1 MSTEINED
9 NVRIYGGEEDRV
21 SVAPVGTTIVET
33 LADLGI
39 DYKGLGLLGED
50 GLEEEVETEG
60 VEVRVHQGFRIVR
73 NKNTGVKHTIKVI
86 ASETN
91 AVTFGLRHPG
101 SERTT
106 VGGVTVIKGIEKMKR
121 DERQLVVDT
130 FDEGVHHRRFY
141 SRAEVTERAT
151 LSRKANEATL
161 YEFTFTSYGEI
172 IDVTNDPAMAEDA
185 A

>member
-1 MSTEINED
+1 MTTEINED
-9 NVRIYGGEEDRV
+9 NVRIYGGDDDRV

-39 DYKGLGLLGED
+39 EYKGLGLLGED
-50 GLEEEVETEG
+50 GLEEEVETEN

-73 NKNTGVKHTIKVI
+73 NKNTGVKHTVKVI

-91 AVTFGLRHPG
+91 SVTFELRHP
-101 SERTT
+101 SATKVTT
-106 VGGVTVIKGIEKMKR
+106 GGVTVIKGIEKMKR

-130 FDEGVHHRRFY
+130 FDEGIHSRRFY
-141 SRAEVTERAT
+141 ARAEVTERAT
-151 LSRKANEATL
+151 LSKKANEATL

-172 IDVTNDPAMAEDA
+172 IDVTNDA
-185 A
+185 ALAVEA